1 MGGLNGDGTM
11 SDGGQD
17 AVHVV
22 RDFGLEEL
30 GYLNRMT
37 VLGQIVPNASHEIN
51 NALQI
56 IGGLCELLATKDLPA
71 DAKDKIAKIAGQQA
85 RAVELVQQVV
95 GFIRRDGLGQ
105 SRVDVGRS
113 AQQAIALRRYHLSRA
128 NIQTSLTVADDAP
141 AIVGVD
147 SHSMQLMI
155 LNLIANAEQAL
166 TGREGG
172 AIVLDVSRQGGRVT
186 LKVADNG
193 RGMTEMVRSRA
204 FEPFF
209 TTHRERAGLGLTVT
223 KAVVER
229 FDGTIELTSESG
241 TGATV
246 IVSLPSR

>member
-1 MGGLNGDGTM
+1 M
-11 SDGGQD
+11 SDGHD
-17 AVHVV
+17 ALHVV

-30 GYLNRMT
+30 AYLNRMT
-37 VLGQIVPNASHEIN
+37 VLGQVVPNVAHEIN

-71 DAKDKIAKIAGQQA
+71 DARDKIGKIAGQNG

-95 GFIRRDGLGQ
+95 GFVRREGLGQ

-113 AQQAIALRRYHLSRA
+113 AQHAIGLRRYHLSRA
-128 NIQTSLTVADDAP
+128 GIQTVVSAPTDAA

-147 SHSMQLMI
+147 SHSMQQVV

-172 AIVLDVSRQGGRVT
+172 QIALDLVRDGATVMLTVT
-186 LKVADNG
+186 DNG
-193 RGMTEMVRSRA
+193 RGMTEMVRGRA

-209 TTHRERAGLGLTVT
+209 TTHRERAGLGLTVV
-223 KAVVER
+223 KAIVER
-229 FDGTIELTSESG
+229 HGGSVAVSSDA
-241 TGATV
+241 GAGASV
-246 IVSLPSR
+246 VLRLPAG